1 MSKLYMGF
9 DAGTQSVKVAVYDDQ
24 FNCLTSHSLPTH
36 LHYPQPGWVEMS
48 ADEFLEITVKSMA
61 ACAQSL
67 REMGRDPK
75 DVCAVMGDGIIC
87 GIVGVN
93 PDGDAVTPYINYL
106 DSRTTPD
113 VEALNARELEIWGRE
128 TGNPVASPMFPAM
141 FARWFLKNNEAFNRD
156 GVKFVHNAPYILMH
170 LAGLKGEDAFIDWGA
185 MSGWGLGYDVQKKC
199 WSDEQL
205 EILGIDRKYMP
216 EIVKPW
222 DKVGGLSEAMAERTG
237 LRAGIP
243 ILGGAGDTMQSMLG
257 SGIFEA
263 GQGVDVA
270 GTCAMFCV
278 STKGIIPELSKPGT
292 GLIFNSGTL
301 PDTYFYWGFVRTGGL
316 ALRWF
321 KDNVCKKADDAAYYG
336 PMTEGAEKVP
346 AGCRGVMFLP
356 YLTGGSGEEK
366 EASGCFLNMTMD
378 DDQFVMWRAVL
389 EAIGY
394 DYMGLADS
402 YRAAGV
408 DLNRITVTEGGSRNE
423 LWNRI
428 KSHMLG
434 ADVVRFRNAGGAVLT
449 NCIVAAHAVGDA
461 PDVRKVLSDN
471 IERDAEYAPVHEPLP
486 HALRHASEARAR
498 GHEGRLQP
506 PRRHANHRITNNA
519 SIPFSSRTGARSG
532 QEGRPLLLKN
542 GKGAPSVGHAPLCGI
557 RQSRNYSA
565 SSPLF
570 SPLMKSGRRISSP
583 SSWRRAER

>member
-9 DAGTQSVKVAVYDDQ
+9 DAGTQSVKVAVYDEQ

-67 REMGRDPK
+67 REMGKDPK

-222 DKVGGLSEAMAERTG
+222 DKVSGLSEAMAERTG

-471 IERDAEYAPVHEPLP
+471 IERDAEYAPVP
-486 HALRHASEARAR
+486 ALTSRYRTLYDMRQKLVREDMKAAFS
-498 GHEGRLQP
+498 RLV
-506 PRRHANHRITNNA
+506 AM
-519 SIPFSSRTGARSG
+519 RTI
-532 QEGRPLLLKN
+532 E
-542 GKGAPSVGHAPLCGI
+542 
-557 RQSRNYSA
+557 
-565 SSPLF
+565 
-570 SPLMKSGRRISSP
+570 
-583 SSWRRAER
+583 

>member
-9 DAGTQSVKVAVYDDQ
+9 DAGTQSVKVAVYDEQ

-36 LHYPQPGWVEMS
+36 LHYPRPGWVEMS

-93 PDGDAVTPYINYL
+93 AEGDAVTPYINYL

-356 YLTGGSGEEK
+356 YLTGGSGKEK

-471 IERDAEYAPVHEPLP
+471 IERDAEYAPVP
-486 HALRHASEARAR
+486 ALTSRYRTLYDMRQKLVREDMKTAFS
-498 GHEGRLQP
+498 RLV
-506 PRRHANHRITNNA
+506 AM
-519 SIPFSSRTGARSG
+519 RTI
-532 QEGRPLLLKN
+532 E
-542 GKGAPSVGHAPLCGI
+542 
-557 RQSRNYSA
+557 
-565 SSPLF
+565 
-570 SPLMKSGRRISSP
+570 
-583 SSWRRAER
+583 

>member
-9 DAGTQSVKVAVYDDQ
+9 DAGTQSVKVAVYDEQ

-36 LHYPQPGWVEMS
+36 LRYPQPGWVEMS

-67 REMGRDPK
+67 REMGRDPG

-93 PDGDAVTPYINYL
+93 AEGDAVTPYINYL

-113 VEALNARELEIWGRE
+113 VEALNARGLEIWGRE

-141 FARWFLKNNEAFNRD
+141 FARWFLANSETFRRD

-170 LAGLKGEDAFIDWGA
+170 LAGLKGDDAFIDWGA
-185 MSGWGLGYDVQKKC
+185 MSGWGLGYDVQKKR

-205 EILGIDRKYMP
+205 GILGIDKKYMP
-216 EIVKPW
+216 RIVKPW
-222 DKVGGLSEAMAERTG
+222 DKIGGLSEAMAERTG
-237 LRAGIP
+237 LTAGIP

-278 STKGIIPELSKPGT
+278 STKGIVPELSKPGT

-301 PDTYFYWGFVRTGGL
+301 PETYFYWGFVRTGGL

-321 KDNVCKKADDAAYYG
+321 KDNVCKREDDAGYYA
-336 PMTEGAEKVP
+336 PMTEGAGKVP

-394 DYMGLADS
+394 DYMGLAES

-423 LWNRI
+423 LWNQI

-449 NCIVAAHAVGDA
+449 NCIVAAYAVGDA
-461 PDVRKVLSDN
+461 PDIRQVLSDN
-471 IERDAEYAPVHEPLP
+471 IERDAEYAPDP
-486 HALRHASEARAR
+486 ALNARYRTLYDMRQKLVREDMKAAFS
-498 GHEGRLQP
+498 RLV
-506 PRRHANHRITNNA
+506 AM
-519 SIPFSSRTGARSG
+519 RSV
-532 QEGRPLLLKN
+532 
-542 GKGAPSVGHAPLCGI
+542 A
-557 RQSRNYSA
+557 
-565 SSPLF
+565 
-570 SPLMKSGRRISSP
+570 
-583 SSWRRAER
+583 

>member
-9 DAGTQSVKVAVYDDQ
+9 DAGTQSVKVAVYDEQ

-36 LHYPQPGWVEMS
+36 LRYPQPGWVEMS

-67 REMGRDPK
+67 REMGRDPG

-93 PDGDAVTPYINYL
+93 AEGDAVTPYINYL

-113 VEALNARELEIWGRE
+113 VEALNARGLEIWGRE

-141 FARWFLKNNEAFNRD
+141 FARWFIANSETFRRD

-170 LAGLKGEDAFIDWGA
+170 LAGLRGDDAFIDWGA
-185 MSGWGLGYDVQKKC
+185 MSGWGLGYDVQKKR

-205 EILGIDRKYMP
+205 GILGIDKKYMP
-216 EIVKPW
+216 RIVKPW
-222 DKVGGLSEAMAERTG
+222 DKIGGLSEAMAERTG
-237 LRAGIP
+237 LTAGIP

-278 STKGIIPELSKPGT
+278 STKGIVPELSKPGT

-301 PDTYFYWGFVRTGGL
+301 PETYFYWGFVRTGGL

-321 KDNVCKKADDAAYYG
+321 KDNVCKREDDAGYYA
-336 PMTEGAEKVP
+336 PMTEGAAKVP

-394 DYMGLADS
+394 DYMGLAES

-423 LWNRI
+423 LWNQI

-449 NCIVAAHAVGDA
+449 NCIVAAHAVGNA
-461 PDVRKVLSDN
+461 PDIRQVLSDN
-471 IERDAEYAPVHEPLP
+471 IERDAEYAPDP
-486 HALRHASEARAR
+486 ALNARYRTLYDMRQKLVREDMKAAFS
-498 GHEGRLQP
+498 RLV
-506 PRRHANHRITNNA
+506 AM
-519 SIPFSSRTGARSG
+519 RSV
-532 QEGRPLLLKN
+532 
-542 GKGAPSVGHAPLCGI
+542 A
-557 RQSRNYSA
+557 
-565 SSPLF
+565 
-570 SPLMKSGRRISSP
+570 
-583 SSWRRAER
+583 